1 MTSFLLDLAQSS
13 DAPRTVIV
21 MDENG
26 IENPRQ
32 YEIRP
37 RRLLYLLGGAAGL
50 LALLLLAL
58 VLLTPIRRV
67 FLGPDPEVLRETAR
81 MNAIRAAALEDSLA
95 LQDEFLAQLRTAIIG
110 DEPTTDSAAPAPDA
124 PVPAAAETAPEIATG
139 PPSDDWADHEQPA
152 IPFGRLVADRRAVT
166 SHAVEAYLASLQFPV
181 LVPVEGFWARGFDAS
196 RGHYGL
202 DIAVEEGTPIRSI
215 GDGYV
220 VFADWTN
227 DGGYVVAVQHAD
239 GYLSAYKHNSR
250 LLKRVG
256 DRVRSREAVALSGNT
271 GEITTGP
278 HLHVELWRNGLA
290 QDPRLYFVGP

>member
-1 MTSFLLDLAQSS
+1 
-13 DAPRTVIV
+13 
-21 MDENG
+21 MDESG

-32 YEIRP
+32 YEIQP
-37 RRLLYLLGGAAGL
+37 RRLLYGLAGVSLLL
-50 LALLLLAL
+50 SLLLLT
-58 VLLTPIRRV
+58 VILLSPIRRV
-67 FLGPDPEVLRETAR
+67 FLGPDPNALRETAR
-81 MNAIRAAALEDSLA
+81 INAIRAAALEDSLA
-95 LQDEFLAQLRTAIIG
+95 VQDEYLAQLRTAIIG
-110 DEPTTDSAAPAPDA
+110 DEAEPEERQDSVVSVETPAVTPAEPEAPA
-124 PVPAAAETAPEIATG
+124 G
-139 PPSDDWADHEQPA
+139 PRSDNWADHEQPA
-152 IPFGRLVADRRAVT
+152 LALDGLAADPRAEE
-166 SHAVEAYLASLQFPV
+166 SPAAEIYLASLQFPS
-181 LVPVEGFWARGFDAS
+181 LVPVEGFLARGFDAS

-202 DIAVEEGTPIRSI
+202 DVAVKEGTPIRSV

-278 HLHVELWRNGLA
+278 HLHFELWRNGLA
-290 QDPRLYFVGP
+290 QDPRFYFVGL

>member
-1 MTSFLLDLAQSS
+1 MTTFLLDLLQGP

-21 MDENG
+21 MDESG

-32 YEIRP
+32 YEVRP
-37 RRLLYLLGGAAGL
+37 RRLLYLLGGSAGL

-58 VLLTPIRRV
+58 VLLTPARRL

-81 MNAIRAAALEDSLA
+81 VNAIRAAALEDSLA

-110 DEPTTDSAAPAPDA
+110 DEATTDTTAPAPEATSEPVREVA
-124 PVPAAAETAPEIATG
+124 PELTTAP
-139 PPSDDWADHEQPA
+139 PSEDWADHEQPA
-152 IPFGRLVADRRAVT
+152 LSFGRLVAERRAIT
-166 SHAVEAYLASLQFPV
+166 SEAVEAYLASLQFPV

-250 LLKRVG
+250 LLKRIG

-290 QDPRLYFVGP
+290 QDPRLYFAGR